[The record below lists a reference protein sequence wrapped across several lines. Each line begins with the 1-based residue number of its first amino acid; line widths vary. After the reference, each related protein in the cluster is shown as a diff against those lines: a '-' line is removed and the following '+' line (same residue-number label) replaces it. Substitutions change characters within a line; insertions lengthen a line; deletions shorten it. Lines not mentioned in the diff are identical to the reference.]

1 MRPRG
6 VGARGMVS
14 AEARAEIDRMIA
26 ERQQAA
32 ARPSAPRTVEQDRRE
47 WEAAARLTILPKAA
61 RFQGADAGGV
71 KAEWMEMPP
80 VNRER
85 VFLLLHG
92 GGYSSGSPRT
102 HRKLAA
108 NLSRAAFARVLTP
121 DYRLAPEHPFPAGVK
136 DALKAYGWLLEQG
149 IAADNIIVGG
159 DSAGAGLA
167 LSMLLALRDAGAAMP
182 RAAVLMSAWT
192 DLTTSSPSHAS
203 HKKLDVQVTRQGLRD
218 AGALYM
224 GERDP
229 ADPMA
234 STLFADP
241 AGLPP
246 LLLQV
251 GGDEVLL
258 DDSRLF
264 AERARAAGVEAI
276 VRVFDGMWHVFQFH
290 APELPEAQAAMNDI
304 AAFIRAQFG
313 D

>member
-1 MRPRG
+1 M
-6 VGARGMVS
+6 
-14 AEARAEIDRMIA
+14 IDCLFASR
-26 ERQQAA
+26 RQAP
-32 ARPSAPRTVEQDRRE
+32 ARPAAPRTIEQDRRD
-47 WEAAARLTILPKAA
+47 WEAAARLTVLPRGA
-61 RFQGADAGGV
+61 RFQSADAGGV
-71 KAEWMEMPP
+71 KAEWMEMPAI
-80 VNRER
+80 NRDR
-85 VFLLLHG
+85 VLLLLHG

-121 DYRLAPEHPFPAGVK
+121 DYRLAPEHPFPAGLK
-136 DALKAYGWLLEQG
+136 DAIRAYGWLLDQG
-149 IAADNIIVGG
+149 VAGGNIVVAG

-167 LSMLLALRDAGAAMP
+167 LSMLVALRDAGAALP

-192 DLTTSSPSHAS
+192 DLTTSSPSHAA

-218 AGALYM
+218 AGVLYM
-224 GERDP
+224 GRRDP

-234 STLFADP
+234 STLFADLT
-241 AGLPP
+241 GLPP

-258 DDSRLF
+258 DDSRIL
-264 AERARAAGVEAI
+264 AERARAAGVEATL
-276 VRVFDGMWHVFQFH
+276 RVFDGMWHVFQFN

-304 AAFIRAQFG
+304 SAFIRAQFG

>member
-1 MRPRG
+1 
-6 VGARGMVS
+6 MVS
-14 AEARAEIDRMIA
+14 AEARAQIDRMIA
-26 ERQQAA
+26 DRRAAA
-32 ARPSAPRTVEQDRRE
+32 ARPAKTLEQERRE
-47 WEAAARLTILPKAA
+47 WEAAARLTVLPKGA
-61 RFQGADAGGV
+61 RFHGVDAGGV

-85 VFLLLHG
+85 VVLWLHG

-108 NLSRAAFARVLTP
+108 NLSRAAFARVLLP
-121 DYRLAPEHPFPAGVK
+121 EYRLAPEHPFPAGVK

-149 IAADNIIVGG
+149 IAADSIVVGG

-167 LSMLLALRDAGAAMP
+167 LSMLVALRDAGATLP

-192 DLTTSSPSHAS
+192 DLTTSSPSHGGN
-203 HKKLDVQVTRQGLRD
+203 KKLDVQVTRQGLRR
-218 AGALYM
+218 AGELYM
-224 GERDP
+224 GGRDP

-264 AERARAAGVEAI
+264 AERARAAGVDATL
-276 VRVFDGMWHVFQFH
+276 RAFDGMWHVFQFD
-290 APELPEAQAAMNDI
+290 APEIPEAQAAMNDI

>member
-1 MRPRG
+1 
-6 VGARGMVS
+6 MVS

-167 LSMLLALRDAGAAMP
+167 LSMLLALRNAGAAMP

>member
-1 MRPRG
+1 
-6 VGARGMVS
+6 MVS
-14 AEARAEIDRMIA
+14 AQARAEIDRMVA
-26 ERQQAA
+26 GRREAA
-32 ARPSAPRTVEQDRRE
+32 ARPSSPRTVEQDRRD
-47 WEAAARLTILPKAA
+47 WEAAARLTVLPKGA
-61 RFQGADAGGV
+61 RFQGVDAGGV
-71 KAEWMEMPP
+71 KSEWMEMPP
-80 VNRER
+80 VNRDR
-85 VFLLLHG
+85 VVLLLHG

-136 DALKAYGWLLEQG
+136 DALRAYGWLLDQG
-149 IAADNIIVGG
+149 VAAGNVVVAG

-167 LSMLLALRDAGAAMP
+167 LSMLVALRDAGAALP

-192 DLTTSSPSHAS
+192 DLTTSSPSHGINR
-203 HKKLDVQVTRQGLRD
+203 KLDVQVTRQGLRE

-224 GERDP
+224 DGRDP

-234 STLFADP
+234 STLFAKL

-258 DDSRLF
+258 DDSRLL
-264 AERARAAGVEAI
+264 AERARVAGVDATL
-276 VRVFDGMWHVFQFH
+276 RVFDSMWHVFQFH
-290 APELPEAQAAMNDI
+290 APEVPEAQAAMNDI

>member
-1 MRPRG
+1 
-6 VGARGMVS
+6 MVS

-26 ERQQAA
+26 GRREAA
-32 ARPSAPRTVEQDRRE
+32 AKPSPPASLEQERRD
-47 WEAAARLTILPKAA
+47 WEAAARLTVLPKGA
-61 RFQGADAGGV
+61 RFQGVDAGGV
-71 KAEWMEMPP
+71 RAEWMEMPP
-80 VNRER
+80 TNRDR
-85 VFLLLHG
+85 VFFLLHG
-92 GGYSSGSPRT
+92 GGYTSGSPRT

-136 DALKAYGWLLEQG
+136 DALKAYGWLLDQG
-149 IAADNIIVGG
+149 IAADNIVVGG

-167 LSMLLALRDAGAAMP
+167 LSMLVALRDAGAKLP

-192 DLTTSSPSHAS
+192 DLTTSSPSHAANR
-203 HKKLDVQVTRQGLRD
+203 KIDLQVTRQGLRD
-218 AGALYM
+218 AGELYM
-224 GERDP
+224 GGRDP
-229 ADPMA
+229 ANPMA
-234 STLFADP
+234 STLFADLT
-241 AGLPP
+241 GLPP

-264 AERARAAGVEAI
+264 AERARAAGVEAT
-276 VRVFDGMWHVFQFH
+276 VRVFDGMWHVFHFH
-290 APELPEAQAAMNDI
+290 APEVPEAQAAMNDI

>member
-1 MRPRG
+1 
-6 VGARGMVS
+6 MVS

-26 ERQQAA
+26 QRQQAA
-32 ARPSAPRTVEQDRRE
+32 ARSTPPKTLAQERRE
-47 WEAAARLTILPKAA
+47 WEAAARLTVLPKAA
-61 RFQGADAGGV
+61 RFCGVNAGGV

-80 VNRER
+80 VARDR

-108 NLSRAAFARVLTP
+108 SLSRAGFARVLTP
-121 DYRLAPEHPFPAGVK
+121 EYRLAPEHPFPAGVK
-136 DALKAYGWLLEQG
+136 DALRVYGWLLEQG
-149 IAADNIIVGG
+149 IREDNIIVGG

-167 LSMLLALRDAGAAMP
+167 LSMLVALRDAGAMLP

-192 DLTTSSPSHAS
+192 DLTASSPSHIS
-203 HKKLDVQVTRQGLRD
+203 HKKLDLQVTRQGLRE
-218 AGALYM
+218 AGRTYM

-234 STLFADP
+234 STLFADLG
-241 AGLPP
+241 GLPP
-246 LLLQV
+246 MLLQV

-258 DDSRLF
+258 DDSRIF
-264 AERARAAGVEAI
+264 AERARATGVDATL
-276 VRVFDGMWHVFQFH
+276 RVFDGMWHVFQFH
-290 APELPEAQAAMNDI
+290 APEVPEAQAAMNDV